1 MLTEYNSVYL
11 EEQYSFKQLAAI
23 MCMFNYF
30 KDKDKKRM
38 LEIMGEVIKRTEQ
51 LDNKKF
57 YSKTPKKS
65 MMNDIEDII
74 KEVE

>member
-1 MLTEYNSVYL
+1 
-11 EEQYSFKQLAAI
+11 
-23 MCMFNYF
+23 
-30 KDKDKKRM
+30 M
-38 LEIMGEVIKRTEQ
+38 LEIMGEVVKRTEQ

-65 MMNDIEDII
+65 MMNDIEEII